1 MAKPR
6 LSEGRIPFQLG
17 VSAGVVPP
25 VVTPPYQGDAYYY
38 DSAGGTGSITGGTVQ
53 PSPNQDSPIGSV
65 SGGTIQPGPNQNSPT
80 GTITGGTVLPS
91 ETIYD

>member
-17 VSAGVVPP
+17 MAAAPP
-25 VVTPPYQGDAYYY
+25 PPPAEPPYQGDAYYY
-38 DSAGGTGSITGGTVQ
+38 DSAGGTGSITGGTV
-53 PSPNQDSPIGSV
+53 
-65 SGGTIQPGPNQNSPT
+65 
-80 GTITGGTVLPS
+80 LPS